1 MVFYFTCSDPRFT
14 IYMGKDKYENESLIA
29 YGWPEDLWFHVDKL
43 SSAHVYLR
51 LPPEVDFDSVPM
63 ALVEECAQL
72 TKLNSIEGC
81 KLNDVPIV
89 YTPWANLK
97 KTGDMATGQVGFHN
111 RAAVR
116 HVTIH
121 SRNNEICNRLN
132 KTKVEQHNNPAEL
145 YDVRE
150 AKFESELKERK
161 KSQKAGN
168 KSEAL
173 EAEAARR
180 DKAELEEFK
189 ARSAAERAE
198 ETRVMQERIVA
209 NFAATTVSSD
219 DGGGG
224 YRDALDDLL
233 DDIDEHGLDQRPQEE
248 LSSAELAKKSAF
260 AAAMGKG
267 REMDNLTAIAHAR
280 KSEAEAKKEQ
290 QLLEKAARVAAK
302 KVKAEKE
309 AAERPTMMAAAA
321 TAAAERAAAARA
333 ALEAEGGCTSEALDE
348 NRSMQEDERIVL
360 QAMFGEDDCTL
371 LEADE
376 GGEEPPGV
384 TLVVEAPN
392 KKGEDRSIRLRARMP
407 SEYPSHLPP
416 TCEVLEGIETKVEC
430 TFVADSLALLFFDHS
445 VGECVVPMWAEW
457 LRDEWIAK
465 QTS

>member
-1 MVFYFTCSDPRFT
+1 MVFYFTCSDPRYT
-14 IYMGKDKYENESLIA
+14 IYMGRDKYENESLIA

-51 LPPEVDFDSVPM
+51 LPPDVGFDEVPP

-81 KLNDVPIV
+81 KLNNVPIV

-111 RAAVR
+111 RTAVR

-121 SRNNEICNRLN
+121 SRDNEICNRLN
-132 KTKVEQHNNPAEL
+132 KTKVERHNNPAEL

-150 AKFESELKERK
+150 AKFAAELKERQK
-161 KSQKAGN
+161 LQKAGK

-173 EAEAARR
+173 EAEAAR
-180 DKAELEEFK
+180 KEKEELEEFK

-198 ETRVMQERIVA
+198 ETRIMQERIVA

-219 DGGGG
+219 EGGG

-233 DDIDEHGLDQRPQEE
+233 DDIDEHGLDQRPPEE
-248 LSSAELAKKSAF
+248 LSSADLAKKSAV

-267 REMDNLTAIAHAR
+267 REMENLTAIAHAR
-280 KSEAEAKKEQ
+280 KSEAEARREQ

-302 KVKAEKE
+302 KEKAEKE
-309 AAERPTMMAAAA
+309 AAERPAKMSAAAA
-321 TAAAERAAAARA
+321 AAEERAAAAAA
-333 ALEAEGGCTSEALDE
+333 ALQAEGGCAPETLEE

-360 QAMFGEDDCTL
+360 QSMFGEDACAL

-376 GGEEPPGV
+376 GGEQEPG
-384 TLVVEAPN
+384 LSLLVEAAN
-392 KKGEDRSIRLRARMP
+392 KKGEERAIRLRMRMP
-407 SEYPSHLPP
+407 PEYPSHLPP

-430 TFVADSLALLFFDHS
+430 TFVADSLALLFFDQS

-457 LRDEWIAK
+457 IRDEWIAK